1 MPTSQSSG
9 GGGQLR
15 ESFFRTKTD
24 IPSSSYTKVL
34 SEHHKKKLLWAAATA
49 LKNKNI
55 TSSDPNYKK
64 LASSLL
70 RIVKTIFLQ
79 FDDPNLAGITSTSE
93 CMMRIANAH
102 VFEVIKGDSYEE
114 ILHKERERLKNLKN
128 TKKIEGYI
136 GIAEYQEH
144 KFNSIRNRSSS
155 IFSQDSSSIDTF
167 SQCSSIVDGEWILP
181 PRKHDD
187 HTTKMN
193 LQQMGSLKKNDVDVV
208 LKENI
213 DTHLRQRSAQKNSI
227 FGFSGKDQKNLSPYS
242 HNNSSSQASNSQGS
256 VSKAKRQIAFDKE

>member
-1 MPTSQSSG
+1 MPASQSSG
-9 GGGQLR
+9 GGGQSR

-102 VFEVIKGDSYEE
+102 VFEVIKGSSYED

-136 GIAEYQEH
+136 GIAEYQEQ
-144 KFNSIRNRSSS
+144 KFNSRNRSSS

-181 PRKHDD
+181 RKHDD
-187 HTTKMN
+187 HTTKMSV
-193 LQQMGSLKKNDVDVV
+193 QQMGSLKKNDVDVV
-208 LKENI
+208 LKENV

-242 HNNSSSQASNSQGS
+242 HNNSQSSNSQGS
-256 VSKAKRQIAFDKE
+256 VSKAKRQISFDKE